1 MAGKKKGKKKKRPS
15 NRGYVKIPPAKQ
27 ERMFQVWCE
36 QQSIREVSRKCAVHH
51 KTVARYKRINKW
63 EKRLSEIK
71 AKANAK
77 VDQKISN
84 DLAKRVEGYK
94 AIVVAGLNSWLKELK
109 KQKEQGKA
117 PELPL
122 GIKSLS
128 MLERLIKFLEGEADS
143 RPDNSSAPAQSAD
156 NEDLRKFLS
165 TLTDKLGDFNA
176 KALGDAIAD
185 RLADKA

>member
-1 MAGKKKGKKKKRPS
+1 
-15 NRGYVKIPPAKQ
+15 
-27 ERMFQVWCE
+27 
-36 QQSIREVSRKCAVHH
+36 
-51 KTVARYKRINKW
+51 
-63 EKRLSEIK
+63 
-71 AKANAK
+71 
-77 VDQKISN
+77 
-84 DLAKRVEGYK
+84 LAKRIEGYK
-94 AIVVAGLNSWLKELK
+94 AICVASLNSWLKELK

-143 RPDNSSAPAQSAD
+143 RPDMPAAAPQSAD

-176 KALGDAIAD
+176 RALGDAIAD